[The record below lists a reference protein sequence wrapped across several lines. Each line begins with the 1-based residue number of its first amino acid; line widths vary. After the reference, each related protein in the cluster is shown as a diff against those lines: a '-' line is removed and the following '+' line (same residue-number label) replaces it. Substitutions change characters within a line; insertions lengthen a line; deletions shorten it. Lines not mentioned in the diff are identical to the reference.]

1 MQEKAEENLD
11 DCLEGL
17 RPRLKRMM
25 AYTQNERSF
34 SSNMQ
39 TFAHLRCLSHLMPL
53 VTRLE
58 EQEKA
63 LLEEIRKLKDSIFEK
78 KWETKSMEREYTERK
93 AEEKRKNEEER
104 QAKEDDELARLFK
117 DDINF

>member
-1 MQEKAEENLD
+1 MQKYISTYFIQKFNVTLQVQGKAKKYLD
-11 DCLEGL
+11 DCLDSL
-17 RPRLKRMM
+17 RPGLERM
-25 AYTQNERSF
+25 SF

-78 KWETKSMEREYTERK
+78 KWETKSMEKEYTERK
-93 AEEKRKNEEER
+93 SEEKKEEGRRRKEGQR
-104 QAKEDDELARLFK
+104 R
-117 DDINF
+117 